1 MKNDRLSLKRILE
14 EDPSLKQEIGWKDI
28 TEDEDIERV
37 RTVKA
42 WTPAKAPER
51 ESCEDWHDIP
61 SGEMTLE
68 QARQAVRELRKYV
81 MDNHILSKSENTVS
95 RQAVLDIDF
104 HKLIHT
110 TTKPAEII
118 RQKIK
123 DLPPVTPQ
131 PKTGYWIDTG
141 SGQMCSRCGEIQYGY
156 DSFRRFC
163 ASCGAKMIDQQE
175 MQLCRKE
182 N

>member
-1 MKNDRLSLKRILE
+1 MTREEAKEAIRDAFGNSEYTDELIKTLE
-14 EDPSLKQEIGWKDI
+14 Q
-28 TEDEDIERV
+28 
-37 RTVKA
+37 
-42 WTPAKAPER
+42 

-68 QARQAVRELRKYV
+68 QARQAVRELRKYA
-81 MDNHILSKSENTVS
+81 MDNHILPKSEDAVS

-131 PKTGYWIDTG
+131 PNTGYWIDADG
-141 SGQMCSRCGEIQYGY
+141 DNAICGCCNRLNHLYGKY
-156 DSFRRFC
+156 C
-163 ASCGAKMIDQQE
+163 KYCGARMIE
-175 MQLCRKE
+175 K
-182 N
+182 